1 MNSTHDAGPPAVVV
15 GACAHGLAVI
25 RSLARAGVE
34 VHIVDSDP
42 TLPGLRTRHGKVHL
56 VEDINGPALVP
67 ALLALARALASPRRP
82 ILFLTNDRMVKVA
95 AGAVQALS
103 EVFSLSFS
111 ASAQRTAALGD
122 KVNIEQRCREAGLNY
137 PATTIVD
144 TLADLSRL
152 PQDLTWPR
160 IIKPSRP
167 LAGFKVK
174 YAASAADAVATM
186 APYAADFPVLLQ
198 EWIEGDDTVIR
209 FTAFYLENGTP
220 LARFDGR
227 KLRSFPMGHTTV
239 AEPSSSALVHEC
251 ARTFFAGTGITG
263 PASLEVKMDAAGVP
277 WIIEPTVG
285 RTDFWLDLCIA
296 NGVDLPV
303 IEYRHQA
310 GLPLPECKQVDDVV
324 WLNPDRDR
332 GCLLWYLRHIGKASR
347 IGRRLRFTYLDRLDP
362 GPFFHALKL
371 HVAELRQSVAARLR
385 RLRPSVSEAAASS
398 GGDST

>member
-1 MNSTHDAGPPAVVV
+1 MNPTHDARPPAVVV

-56 VEDINGPALVP
+56 VEDVNGPALVSS
-67 ALLALARALASPRRP
+67 LLALAGTLASPRRP
-82 ILFLTNDRMVKVA
+82 ILFLTNDRMVKIA
-95 AGAVQALS
+95 AGAAQALS
-103 EVFSLSFS
+103 EAFSLSF
-111 ASAQRTAALGD
+111 AGSAQRTSALGD
-122 KVNIEQRCREAGLNY
+122 KVNIEQRCRDAGLNY
-137 PATTIVD
+137 PATTVVH

-152 PQDLTWPR
+152 PDDLTWPR

-174 YAASAADAVATM
+174 VVASAADAVAKM
-186 APYAADFPVLLQ
+186 APHSADFPVLLQ
-198 EWIEGDDTVIR
+198 EWIEGDDTAIR

-239 AEPSSSALVHEC
+239 AEPSPNALVFEC
-251 ARTFFAGTGITG
+251 ARAFFSGTGITG

-277 WIIEPTVG
+277 WVIEPTVG
-285 RTDFWLDLCIA
+285 RTDFWLDLCVA

-303 IEYRHQA
+303 VEYRHQA
-310 GLPLPECKQVDDVV
+310 GLPLPQCVQADHAV
-324 WLNPDRDR
+324 WLNADRDR
-332 GCLLWYLRHIGKASR
+332 ACLLWYVRHIGKASR
-347 IGRRLRFTYLDRLDP
+347 VVRRLRFTYLDLADP
-362 GPFFHALKL
+362 RPFFHAVRL
-371 HVAELRQSVAARLR
+371 HAAELRQSAARRLR
-385 RLRPSVSEAAASS
+385 RRRPSTEPAA
-398 GGDST
+398 GTQGDGT